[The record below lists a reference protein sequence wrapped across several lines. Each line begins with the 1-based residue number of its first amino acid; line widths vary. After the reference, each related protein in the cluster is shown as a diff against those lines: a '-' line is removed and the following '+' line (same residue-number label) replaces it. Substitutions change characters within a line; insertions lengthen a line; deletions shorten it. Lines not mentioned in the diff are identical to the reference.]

1 MTTPTYKLTGN
12 TYAHRTAIKARGFRW
27 DADAKAWIGQIGGNG
42 WETTMW
48 ELRRGGVKVER
59 IA

>member
-12 TYAHRTAIKARGFRW
+12 TYPHREAIKARGFRW
-27 DADAKAWIGQIGGNG
+27 DPVAKAWFGKIGGNG
-42 WETTMW
+42 WELTAR

-59 IA
+59 MD